1 MANVEIGLAKN
12 ARRAYNFD
20 EISIVP
26 SRRTRDPRD
35 VDITWELDA
44 FRFDMPIIAA
54 GMDSVVNPENA
65 VTIGKLG
72 GLACLNLEGLWTR
85 YENPDR
91 VMTDLHLSADDDF
104 VAKRVY
110 EPEIQP
116 ELIVERI
123 RQIKS
128 AGVISCASLTPNNV
142 EKYLPYVL
150 EAELDILVISG
161 MVVTAEHKSVQSEP
175 LNLKKVIR
183 ELPIPV
189 IVGGAASYEAA
200 LHLMRTGAA
209 AVLIGVGQSST
220 STTGDVLGI
229 GVPQPTAIAD
239 ARAARMRHLDETGVY
254 VQIIADGGMY
264 NSGDIAKAFACG
276 ADAVMS
282 GYLLSGAND
291 SASPILHWGNSAWH
305 DKLPR
310 SIEIE
315 PDAAETL
322 DEILLGPAPDGTGT
336 TNLTGALRAAMAAT
350 GYTNLKEL
358 QKADLVVHSV

>member
-1 MANVEIGLAKN
+1 MAHVEIGLAKN
-12 ARRAYNFD
+12 ARRAYGFD

-54 GMDSVVNPENA
+54 GMDSVVDPNNA
-65 VTIGKLG
+65 ITIGKLG

-85 YENPDR
+85 YEDPAAALAKLDP
-91 VMTDLHLSADDDF
+91 LAGHESSAK
-104 VAKRVY
+104 AIY
-110 EPEIQP
+110 EPEIKP
-116 ELIVERI
+116 ELIIKRI
-123 RQIKS
+123 QQIKQ
-128 AGVISCASLTPNNV
+128 AGVVSCASLTPNNV

-161 MVVTAEHKSVQSEP
+161 MVVTAEHKSKQNEP
-175 LNLKKVIR
+175 LNLKQVIR

-209 AVLIGVGQSST
+209 AVLIGVGQSVT
-220 STTGDVLGI
+220 STTPDVLGI

-264 NSGDIAKAFACG
+264 SSGDIAKAFACG

-282 GYLLSGAND
+282 GYLLSGAKD
-291 SASPILHWGNSAWH
+291 SASPLLHWGNSSSHAT
-305 DKLPR
+305 LPR
-310 SIEIE
+310 SLAIE
-315 PDAAETL
+315 PEPAETIE
-322 DEILLGPAPDGTGT
+322 EILLGPAPDGSGT

-358 QKADLVVHSV
+358 QKANLIVHSV